1 MSDCQLIFEPAQ
13 ALPVEEPSWYAIQ
26 TVARHEKRVASH
38 LLYRQIFTF
47 LPLLQQVHEW
57 SDRRK
62 SIQVPLFSC
71 YVFVRYP
78 PQRQIREAILRT
90 PGVLGFVG
98 GHGQGTSI
106 PGEQLDS
113 IRKLLEEDVP
123 FAFHPFLQIGQRVRI
138 RGGCLDGV
146 EGILVEKNRDQSLIV
161 TVALLRRSLSI
172 RVEGYELEPA

>member
-1 MSDCQLIFEPAQ
+1 MSSYLLTAQ
-13 ALPVEEPSWYAIQ
+13 AAQTLAVEEPSWYAIQ
-26 TVARHEKRVASH
+26 TVARHEKRVAIH
-38 LLYRQIFTF
+38 LIDRQIITF
-47 LPLLQQVHEW
+47 LPLLKQVHEW

-71 YVFVRYP
+71 YVFVRYSS
-78 PQRQIREAILRT
+78 QRQIREEILRT

-106 PGEQLDS
+106 PNEQLDS

-123 FAFHPFLQIGQRVRI
+123 FAFHPFLQVGQRVRI

-161 TVALLRRSLSI
+161 SVELLRRSLAI
-172 RVEGYELEPA
+172 RVEGYELEPV